1 MGTGPGAPWGPLRSI
16 CSEGSRRQLPGGK
29 AGGQEGGTAL
39 CSARALGAPSATAP
53 NPQAATAFQINSL
66 ALPGSLFAPGGV
78 VPLRPKAGLSLSC
91 LRWLALA
98 PSEPRSPPLWPGSPA
113 LPLSHTPSH
122 SQSLSA
128 SFSQVLLFLAH
139 ACALPHRLIFSLP
152 SPLPPGFWS
161 LSSALSGAGNPP
173 PPQSP
178 RT

>member
-1 MGTGPGAPWGPLRSI
+1 MG
-16 CSEGSRRQLPGGK
+16 
-29 AGGQEGGTAL
+29 GGTRGGGRH
-39 CSARALGAPSATAP
+39 CSLLGQS
-53 NPQAATAFQINSL
+53 FG
-66 ALPGSLFAPGGV
+66 GSLCHRAQPSGCHSLSNKQSRSAWL
-78 VPLRPKAGLSLSC
+78 PLRPRRSCPSPPRAGLSLSGP
-91 LRWLALA
+91 RWLALA
-98 PSEPRSPPLWPGSPA
+98 PSEPRSPPLWPCSPA

-173 PPQSP
+173 PLPNLP
-178 RT
+178 ALRNPA